1 MIGTGEFVIGGSL
14 AHNMSV
20 PPKSVMKYSGLAA
33 CRGASGQDAASA
45 AAVLFGTP
53 LRFELPPGVG
63 ARTLPEIMKSLGIER
78 GGGRAA
84 REARLAA
91 LIDARAAELPL
102 PEGCV
107 VIPANDGH
115 HAPWPDLLTALAVLA
130 KCSESVWLRAK
141 TPAFAAALRRRRASL
156 LVPPEQA
163 RRLAEGAA

>member
-1 MIGTGEFVIGGSL
+1 MSGADIFVIGGAL

-20 PPKSVMKYSGLAA
+20 PPKSVMKYSGLAG
-33 CRGASGQDAASA
+33 CRGAGGQEAASA
-45 AAVLFGTP
+45 AALFGTP
-53 LRFELPPGVG
+53 LRFELPPGAG
-63 ARTLPEIMKSLGIER
+63 ARTLPEIMKTLGIER
-78 GGGRAA
+78 GGGRAE